1 MQTSRKYD
9 GKGLTRSYYFQVCA
23 LSAQKDNNINCLIRY
38 YGRDFEADIIN
49 RVEELAQK
57 KGASMAQVAL
67 KWVLNQKGVVAPVIG
82 STKPSQLDDLVGTFK
97 V

>member
-9 GKGLTRSYYFQVCA
+9 GKGLTRSYYFQVCT
-23 LSAQKDNNINCLIRY
+23 LSAKSYINCLIRY